1 MDGESGCTSATS
13 TGPNALGF
21 IRREVS
27 GADEQRDEWS
37 IREIATARR
46 YFVVELIVFAT
57 AVRTTALLAVEHIRV
72 ADAVAVIVPGLAHV
86 EPFARAVTELCDL
99 ITPEQT
105 YPRGYRWP
113 SLLPID
119 HPYRRLP

>member
-1 MDGESGCTSATS
+1 MYGENCCDTESLR
-13 TGPNALGF
+13 PNALGI

-27 GADEQRDEWS
+27 GADEQRDEWL
-37 IREIATARR
+37 IREIAAARD

-57 AVRTTALLAVEHIRV
+57 AVRTTALLAVGHIRV

>member
-1 MDGESGCTSATS
+1 MNEENRCD
-13 TGPNALGF
+13 TGPLGPNVLGF

-27 GADEQRDEWS
+27 GADEQRDEGLV
-37 IREIATARR
+37 RELATARG

-72 ADAVAVIVPGLAHV
+72 ADAVAVIVLGLAHV

>member
-1 MDGESGCTSATS
+1 MDGEGGCTSATS
-13 TGPNALGF
+13 IGPNALGF
-21 IRREVS
+21 IRRGVS
-27 GADEQRDEWS
+27 GADEQRDEWL
-37 IREIATARR
+37 IREIAAARG

-57 AVRTTALLAVEHIRV
+57 AIRTAALLAVEHIRV
-72 ADAVAVIVPGLAHV
+72 ADAAAVIMPGLAHV

>member
-1 MDGESGCTSATS
+1 M
-13 TGPNALGF
+13 
-21 IRREVS
+21 
-27 GADEQRDEWS
+27 
-37 IREIATARR
+37 
-46 YFVVELIVFAT
+46 VELIVFAT
-57 AVRTTALLAVEHIRV
+57 AVRATALLAVEHIRV

-99 ITPEQT
+99 ITLEQT

>member
-1 MDGESGCTSATS
+1 MNEENRCGTGPL
-13 TGPNALGF
+13 GPNALGV
-21 IRREVS
+21 IRREIS
-27 GADEQRDEWS
+27 GADEQRDEWL
-37 IREIATARR
+37 IREIATARG

-72 ADAVAVIVPGLAHV
+72 ADAVVVIVPGLAHV

>member
-1 MDGESGCTSATS
+1 MDGEGGCTSATS

-27 GADEQRDEWS
+27 GADEQRDEWL
-37 IREIATARR
+37 IREIAAARG

-113 SLLPID
+113 SLLPLD

>member
-1 MDGESGCTSATS
+1 MDGEGGCTSVTLL
-13 TGPNALGF
+13 GPNALGF

-27 GADEQRDEWS
+27 GEHEERDELL
-37 IREIATARR
+37 IREIAAGRD
-46 YFVVELIVFAT
+46 YFVVELVVFAT
-57 AVRTTALLAVEHIRV
+57 AARTAALLAVEHIRV
-72 ADAVAVIVPGLAHV
+72 ADAVAVIVPSLAHV

-113 SLLPID
+113 SLLPTD

>member
-1 MDGESGCTSATS
+1 MYGENGCCTESL
-13 TGPNALGF
+13 GPNALGF

-27 GADEQRDEWS
+27 GAGEQRDEWL
-37 IREIATARR
+37 IREIATARA
-46 YFVVELIVFAT
+46 YFLVELVVFAT

-86 EPFARAVTELCDL
+86 EPFARAVTELCDP
-99 ITPEQT
+99 ITPEQS

>member
-1 MDGESGCTSATS
+1 MAI
-13 TGPNALGF
+13 

-27 GADEQRDEWS
+27 GDDEKRDEGS
-37 IREIATARR
+37 IREIAAARG
-46 YFVVELIVFAT
+46 YFLAEMVLFAT
-57 AVRTTALLAVEHIRV
+57 AAKTAALLTVQHIRV
-72 ADAVAVIVPGLAHV
+72 SDAAAVIVPGLAHV

-113 SLLPID
+113 SLLPVD